1 MKYIK
6 NIIKEIG
13 RDKLKTIVQTLD
25 NKLGKDIVVLDMSLT
40 SPVCDYF
47 VIVTAG
53 NERLLNSLKENV
65 EEECDKKGYFVK
77 SIEGRK
83 NSKWILMDYGDIIV
97 HIFDPEERKNYNL
110 EKLWSDQPTVSIEEL
125 L

>member
-13 RDKLKTIVQTLD
+13 MDKLKTIVQTLD

>member
-1 MKYIK
+1 M
-6 NIIKEIG
+6 
-13 RDKLKTIVQTLD
+13 DKLKTIVQTLD
-25 NKLGKDIVVLDMSLT
+25 SKLGKDIVVMDMSLN

-47 VIVTAG
+47 VIVTGG
-53 NERLLNSLKENV
+53 NERLMQSLKDYV

-83 NSKWILMDYGDIIV
+83 SSKWILMDYGDIVV
-97 HIFDPEERKNYNL
+97 HIFDPEERKNYSI
-110 EKLWSDQPTVSIEEL
+110 EKLWSDQPTLNIEDL

>member
-1 MKYIK
+1 M
-6 NIIKEIG
+6 
-13 RDKLKTIVQTLD
+13 DKLKTIVQTLD

-65 EEECDKKGYFVK
+65 EEEAMGEVQEAPKV
-77 SIEGRK
+77 
-83 NSKWILMDYGDIIV
+83 
-97 HIFDPEERKNYNL
+97 EENN
-110 EKLWSDQPTVSIEEL
+110 EKAV
-125 L
+125 

>member
-1 MKYIK
+1 M
-6 NIIKEIG
+6 
-13 RDKLKTIVQTLD
+13 DKLKTIVQTLD

-40 SPVCDYF
+40 SPICDYF

-53 NERLLNSLKENV
+53 NERLLNALKENV

-77 SIEGRK
+77 NIEGRK
-83 NSKWILMDYGDIIV
+83 NSQWILMDYGDIIV
-97 HIFDPEERKNYNL
+97 HIFNTKERKNYNL
-110 EKLWSDQPTVSIEEL
+110 EKLWSDQPTVSLEEL